1 MLIIDVDHFK
11 LFNDHYG
18 HVDGDHCLKKISEF
32 DVGYAHA
39 SDSAA
44 LRRPPRSADPSGAR
58 HSHRPYGG
66 EEFAVLLQR
75 ADLETA
81 RRVAERLR
89 RAVEQLEHCACGFA
103 AGFLNVTISIGA
115 AATVPVD
122 GDNAQDIVER
132 ADAALYEAKRRG
144 RNVVI
149 AHCELMLAKA
159 S

>member
-1 MLIIDVDHFK
+1 
-11 LFNDHYG
+11 
-18 HVDGDHCLKKISEF
+18 
-32 DVGYAHA
+32 
-39 SDSAA
+39 
-44 LRRPPRSADPSGAR
+44 LRKSVSRACDLTAR
-58 HSHRPYGG
+58 YGG

-75 ADLETA
+75 ADIETA

-89 RAVEQLEHCACGFA
+89 RAVAGLSIAHA
-103 AGFLNVTISIGA
+103 ASPLGYVTISIGA

-144 RNVVI
+144 RNVVV
-149 AHCELMLAKA
+149 AHSELVLAKA